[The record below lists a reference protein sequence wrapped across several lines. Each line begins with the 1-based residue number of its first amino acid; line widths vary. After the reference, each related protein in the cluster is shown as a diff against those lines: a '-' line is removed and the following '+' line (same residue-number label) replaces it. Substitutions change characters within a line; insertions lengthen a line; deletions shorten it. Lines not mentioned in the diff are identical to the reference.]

1 MLHNYKW
8 QGRVLE
14 VREDRGFIEPAQRH
28 HHHHQHHLP
37 YHHHPPPSFPT
48 NGHHPNTTLLM
59 NGSGPM
65 GGLPEVSFFE

>member
-28 HHHHQHHLP
+28 YHLP
-37 YHHHPPPSFPT
+37 FHPPPPPPAPFPT
-48 NGHHPNTTLLM
+48 NGHHHHHPALV
-59 NGSGPM
+59 NGAGH
-65 GGLPEVSFFE
+65 PEVSILFRVS